1 MLNLEMIK
9 QINIEE
15 TERLKLII
23 DRREEENENLKN
35 YVVYLEELLD
45 EHNINYDLTYIEGL

>member
-35 YVVYLEELLD
+35 YVAYLEELLD